1 MATEEQ
7 QARKLEIVKATWD
20 YLLMTGLSDASIGD
34 LCKAARLSQS
44 SIYYWFKNK
53 EDLWICAGRYGLS
66 VVVETMFSYTLSH
79 TDKLDEYFE
88 NILSFVDEYKAPLRL
103 AVEITAN
110 PVYGA
115 KMRDKA
121 DDFKEAYDEFSKK
134 MSVAFGCSFN
144 DSEVFVYSIL
154 SSVID
159 YVVWDDGEKT
169 QLVLNSVKER
179 LLSAIEKQK

>member
-34 LCKAARLSQS
+34 LCKAAHLSQS

-53 EDLWICAGRYGLS
+53 EDLWIYAGRYGLS
-66 VVVETMFSYTLSH
+66 VVVETMFSYTLAH
-79 TDKLDEYFE
+79 AGKIDEYFA
-88 NILSFVDEYKAPLRL
+88 NVLKFIDEYKIPLRL
-103 AVEITAN
+103 AVEITSN

-115 KMRDKA
+115 KMREKA
-121 DDFKEAYDEFSKK
+121 DGFKEGYDEFSARL
-134 MSVAFGCSFN
+134 STVFGCSYH
-144 DSEVFVYSIL
+144 DAEVFVYSML
-154 SSVID
+154 SSIID

-169 QLVLNSVKER
+169 QLVLDSIKER
-179 LLSAIEKQK
+179 LLSVTKKQK